1 MRKVARSKRTT
12 PAKPADTPEQPAA
25 PVAEPA
31 PTPAADTPAAE
42 VKRLSLILDDDG
54 KIDTSSMRSATRE
67 RLTAALADQSLF
79 SRLGMNAG
87 NGSMHQPVNDS
98 LFDANV
104 CAILY
109 GAAGSIMAAIAV
121 KSGYPADQVLAVVPF
136 TPAEVETLAP
146 LTGKVLDKWIPVS
159 GKYKDEAMLGLALF
173 GIVNA
178 KLAQL
183 KRPAQVRPFPVATPP
198 AEDAAAP
205 RNVPP
210 AERPS

>member
-1 MRKVARSKRTT
+1 MRKVPRSKRTT

-31 PTPAADTPAAE
+31 PTPPAADTPAAE

-79 SRLGMNAG
+79 SRLGMSG

-121 KSGYPADQVLAVVPF
+121 KSGYPVDQVVAVVPF
-136 TPAEVETLAP
+136 TPAEIETLAP

-183 KRPAQVRPFPVATPP
+183 KKPAQVRPFPVATPP
-198 AEDAAAP
+198 AEDAP

-210 AERPS
+210 ADRPS

>member
-1 MRKVARSKRTT
+1 
-12 PAKPADTPEQPAA
+12 
-25 PVAEPA
+25 
-31 PTPAADTPAAE
+31 
-42 VKRLSLILDDDG
+42 LSLILDDDG

-79 SRLGMNAG
+79 SRLGMSG

-121 KSGYPADQVLAVVPF
+121 KSGYPVDQVVAVVPF
-136 TPAEVETLAP
+136 TPAEIETLAP

-183 KRPAQVRPFPVATPP
+183 KKPAQVRPFPVATPP
-198 AEDAAAP
+198 PAEDAP

-210 AERPS
+210 ADRPS